1 MTTVHAYTGD
11 QALQDRP
18 HKDLRRARAGAAN
31 FVPTTTGAAVA
42 VGKVLPELNGKLDG
56 IAVRGPVLTG
66 SLVDFVVELS
76 SDTTAEEINQAL
88 KDAQSASLGYTEDPI
103 VSSDI
108 IGETHGTIFDAGM
121 TKELNVDGKKL
132 FKLIS

>member
-11 QALQDRP
+11 QGTQDKP
-18 HKDLRRARAGAAN
+18 HKDLRRARAAAAN

-66 SLVDFVVELS
+66 SLVDLVVELS
-76 SDTTAEEINQAL
+76 SDASVEDINEAM
-88 KDAQSASLGYTEDPI
+88 KEAQSASLGYTEDPI
-103 VSSDI
+103 VSSDV
-108 IGETHGTIFDAGM
+108 IGETHGSIFDAGM